1 MSDPT
6 RSDYMQIV
14 AEARRNDDCQRM
26 LEAIPYMAF
35 MGIHLQRSAGEL
47 LTSMRF
53 SDHLIGNP
61 TLPALH
67 GGTLGA
73 LMESAAVFELMWRV
87 ELTTVPKIVN
97 ITVDYLRSGQ
107 PVDTYAKA
115 RLTRQGR
122 RVATVSVNAWQD
134 DRERPI
140 ASANLHLLISPA

>member
-1 MSDPT
+1 M
-6 RSDYMQIV
+6 SDYMKIV
-14 AEARRNDDCQRM
+14 AEARASDDCGRM
-26 LEAIPYMAF
+26 LDAIPYMSF
-35 MGIHLQRSAGEL
+35 MGITLRRSAGEL
-47 LTSMRF
+47 LTVMRF

-87 ELTTVPKIVN
+87 DMTTVPKVIN

-115 RLTRQGR
+115 KLSRQGR
-122 RVATVSVNAWQD
+122 RVANVSVQAWQD

-140 ASANLHLLISPA
+140 ASANLHCLISPS

>member
-1 MSDPT
+1 MNDPA

-35 MGIHLQRSAGEL
+35 MGIHLQRAAGEL

-97 ITVDYLRSGQ
+97 ITVDYMRSGQ
-107 PVDTYAKA
+107 PVDTYATA

-122 RVATVSVNAWQD
+122 RVATVSVDAWQD

-140 ASANLHLLISPA
+140 ASANLHLLISPV